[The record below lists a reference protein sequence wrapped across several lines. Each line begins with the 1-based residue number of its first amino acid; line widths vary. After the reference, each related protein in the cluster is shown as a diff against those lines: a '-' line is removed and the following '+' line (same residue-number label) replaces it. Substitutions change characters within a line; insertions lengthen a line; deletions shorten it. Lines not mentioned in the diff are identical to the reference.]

1 MNRRRL
7 LVGTAVVSVALAAGA
22 WVLLEEDPA
31 PTGDSGLGTL
41 TVPPTVGERPS
52 REGQELSDLLADRE
66 ALTYHATYVAEGD
79 AAALGGEITIEEWRD
94 SGRLRRDTRIVAGE
108 AGTAQTRT
116 IVADGAVVSCRRTG
130 GDEWTCTA
138 GPALPE
144 DDGDP
149 VLGSVVDQLTGV
161 AVTETDR
168 DEVEGRAAR
177 CFTFPADEGDG
188 EVCTT
193 PRGIPLR
200 VAVGPTVLRLTALDD
215 GVPSETFDP
224 PAPVS

>member
-1 MNRRRL
+1 M
-7 LVGTAVVSVALAAGA
+7 VGVALAAGA
-22 WVLLEEDPA
+22 WALLEEDPA
-31 PTGDSGLGTL
+31 PTGESGLGTV
-41 TVPPTVGERPS
+41 TVPATIGGRLSKEA
-52 REGQELSDLLADRE
+52 QELSDLLADRE
-66 ALTYHATYVAEGD
+66 HLTYHATYVAEGD

-108 AGTAQTRT
+108 AGTAETRT
-116 IVADGAVVSCRRTG
+116 IVADGSVVSCRRTG
-130 GDEWTCTA
+130 GDQWTCTA
-138 GPALPE
+138 SPALPE
-144 DDGDP
+144 DDGDL

-168 DEVEGRAAR
+168 DEIEGRPAR

-193 PRGIPLR
+193 PRGIPVR

-215 GVPSETFDP
+215 SVPSETFDA